1 MKFIKVAAPPGLTG
15 GPMGMLGPDLGMGGA
30 PPPMPT
36 APTAMPGPTEKIIKQ
51 PLTNLGLIL
60 ADAKIEQMLMEYLG
74 SDELEIANEV
84 WEMYGGNEDGSVD
97 EAKTGKRL
105 EDKEA
110 SDDEIE
116 DTKNTRWQR
125 LPQNKTL
132 MTLNPPV
139 TLDKMHNAIKYLS
152 FGFAKNKSKEQG
164 AGGPGGGGMPGLASH
179 NYRNMVKIAK
189 ILDDLGYYNITDRLM
204 P

>member
-97 EAKTGKRL
+97 EAKSGKRL

-110 SDDEIE
+110 SDDEI
-116 DTKNTRWQR
+116 DNTKNTRWQR

-132 MTLNPPV
+132 LSLNPPV

>member
-110 SDDEIE
+110 SDDEI
-116 DTKNTRWQR
+116 DNTKNTRWQR

-132 MTLNPPV
+132 LSLNPPV

>member
-1 MKFIKVAAPPGLTG
+1 MKFIKVAAPPGLSG

-36 APTAMPGPTEKIIKQ
+36 APTAMSGPTEKIIKQ

-97 EAKTGKRL
+97 ETKTGKRL

-110 SDDEIE
+110 SDDEI
-116 DTKNTRWQR
+116 DNTKNTRWQR

-189 ILDDLGYYNITDRLM
+189 ILDDLGYYNMTDRLM

>member
-97 EAKTGKRL
+97 EAKSGKRL

-110 SDDEIE
+110 SDDEI
-116 DTKNTRWQR
+116 DNTKNTRWQR

-132 MTLNPPV
+132 LSLNPPV

-164 AGGPGGGGMPGLASH
+164 AGGPGGGGMPGIASH

>member
-110 SDDEIE
+110 SDDEI
-116 DTKNTRWQR
+116 DNTKNTRWQR

-132 MTLNPPV
+132 LSLNPPV

-164 AGGPGGGGMPGLASH
+164 AGGPGGGGMPGIASH

>member
-132 MTLNPPV
+132 LSLNPPV

>member
-30 PPPMPT
+30 PSPMPT
-36 APTAMPGPTEKIIKQ
+36 APTAMPGPTEKLIKQ

-74 SDELEIANEV
+74 SNEIEIANEV

-125 LPQNKTL
+125 LPQNETL
-132 MTLNPPV
+132 ITLNPPV
-139 TLDKMHNAIKYLS
+139 TLDKVHNAVKYLS

-179 NYRNMVKIAK
+179 NYRNMLKIAK

>member
-15 GPMGMLGPDLGMGGA
+15 GPMGMLGSDLGIGGA

-36 APTAMPGPTEKIIKQ
+36 APTAMPGPTEKLIKQ

-60 ADAKIEQMLMEYLG
+60 ADAKIEKMLMEYLG
-74 SDELEIANEV
+74 SNEIEIANEV

-97 EAKTGKRL
+97 EAKIGKRL

-125 LPQNKTL
+125 LPQNETL
-132 MTLNPPV
+132 ITLNPPV
-139 TLDKMHNAIKYLS
+139 TLDKVHNAVKYLS

-164 AGGPGGGGMPGLASH
+164 AGGPGGGGMPGIASH